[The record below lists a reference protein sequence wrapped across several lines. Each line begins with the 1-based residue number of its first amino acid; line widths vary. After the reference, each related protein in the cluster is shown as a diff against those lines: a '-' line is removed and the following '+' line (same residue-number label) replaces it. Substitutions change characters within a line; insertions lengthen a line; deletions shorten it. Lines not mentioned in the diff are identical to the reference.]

1 MTIHPH
7 RAADTHGANAHDDLI
22 DAAELRRIC
31 GGISDM
37 TIRRWIARG
46 ILPSPMHIE
55 RRRYWRRG
63 DVLAALAAHREPPP
77 PSPAPNGPAA
87 ARRADAAA

>member
-1 MTIHPH
+1 MTCSTDVHHI
-7 RAADTHGANAHDDLI
+7 DDDNLI
-22 DAAELRRIC
+22 DASRVRALC
-31 GGISDM
+31 GNVSDM

-77 PSPAPNGPAA
+77 PSPAPDGLDA